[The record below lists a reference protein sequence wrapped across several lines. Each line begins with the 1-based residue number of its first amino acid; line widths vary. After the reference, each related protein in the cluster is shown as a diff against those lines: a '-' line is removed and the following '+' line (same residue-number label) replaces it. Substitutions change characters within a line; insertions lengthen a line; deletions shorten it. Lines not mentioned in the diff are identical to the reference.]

1 MKDLRSA
8 EDGAAG
14 PGAKADARARI
25 AAVLARQDQS
35 PLSLFICFVS
45 ALFLVVMIADGPV
58 HTMAKSLD
66 PTLNATLRT
75 VTEFGNSAWPLGI
88 GLTLLALVAVA
99 RRRAQGTAAEE
110 LRDFRSCLLLV
121 VFSVAGSGFLASLSK
136 NMIGRMRPSTVPDPN
151 VLEFS
156 VMAFR
161 AGWASFPSGHATTA
175 AACAVALAICA
186 PRLSWAWLS
195 IGLVA
200 AMSRALLGVHWL
212 SDCLAGLALGTAFCL
227 LVRRHMANRGH
238 RFVLDPLVLFP
249 ALVLAVQAL
258 SGALSG
264 LGRPVSAGLLRLWRK
279 LASRRGT

>member
-1 MKDLRSA
+1 MKDLQTA

-14 PGAKADARARI
+14 PGAEADTRPRI

-35 PLSLFICFVS
+35 PLSLFICFVC
-45 ALFLVVMIADGPV
+45 ALFLVVVIADGPV
-58 HTMAKSLD
+58 HTMAKSFD
-66 PTLNATLRT
+66 PTLNAALRM

-99 RRRAQGTAAEE
+99 RRRAQGTAVED
-110 LRDFRSCLLLV
+110 LRAFRSCLLLV

-156 VMAFR
+156 VLAFR

-227 LVRRHMANRGH
+227 LLRRHMAGRGH
-238 RFVLDPLVLFP
+238 QFVLDPMVLFP
-249 ALVLAVQAL
+249 AVVLTGQAL
-258 SGALSG
+258 SSAFLG
-264 LGRPVSAGLLRLWRK
+264 LGRPVCAGFLRLWRK
-279 LASRRGT
+279 FASWRRT

>member
-1 MKDLRSA
+1 MKDLRSP
-8 EDGAAG
+8 EDGATS
-14 PGAKADARARI
+14 PSAKADARLRI
-25 AAVLARQDQS
+25 AAVLARQEQS
-35 PLSLFICFVS
+35 PLSVFICFVC
-45 ALFLVVMIADGPV
+45 ALFLVVVIADGPV
-58 HTMAKSLD
+58 HTLAKSLD
-66 PTLNATLRT
+66 PTLNAALRM
-75 VTEFGNSAWPLGI
+75 VTEFGNSGWPLGI

-110 LRDFRSCLLLV
+110 LQAFRSCLLLV

-200 AMSRALLGVHWL
+200 ALSRALLGVHWL
-212 SDCLAGLALGTAFCL
+212 SDCLAGLALGTGFCL
-227 LVRRHMANRGH
+227 LLRKYMTHRGH
-238 RFVLDPLVLFP
+238 QFLLDPRGLFRTV
-249 ALVLAVQAL
+249 ALAAETL
-258 SGALSG
+258 SGAAAS
-264 LGRPVSAGLLRLWRK
+264 LGRSVVAGIVQLRQK
-279 LASRRGT
+279 LASRRRT

>member
-1 MKDLRSA
+1 MKDLQSA

-14 PGAKADARARI
+14 PGAEADTRPRI

-35 PLSLFICFVS
+35 PLSLFICFVC
-45 ALFLVVMIADGPV
+45 ALFLVVVIADGPV
-58 HTMAKSLD
+58 HTMAKSFD
-66 PTLNATLRT
+66 PTLNAALRM

-99 RRRAQGTAAEE
+99 RRRAQGAAAED
-110 LRDFRSCLLLV
+110 LRAFRSCLLLV
-121 VFSVAGSGFLASLSK
+121 VLSVAGSGFVASLSK

-156 VMAFR
+156 VLAFR

-227 LVRRHMANRGH
+227 LLRRHMAGRGH
-238 RFVLDPLVLFP
+238 QFVLDPMVLFP
-249 ALVLAVQAL
+249 AVVLTGQAL
-258 SGALSG
+258 SSAFLG
-264 LGRPVSAGLLRLWRK
+264 LGRPVCAGFLRLWRK
-279 LASRRGT
+279 FASWRRT

>member
-66 PTLNATLRT
+66 PTLNATLRR

-195 IGLVA
+195 VGLVA
-200 AMSRALLGVHWL
+200 ALSRALLGVHWL
-212 SDCLAGLALGTAFCL
+212 SDCLAGLALGTGFCL
-227 LVRRHMANRGH
+227 LVRRHMENRGH

>member
-1 MKDLRSA
+1 MKDLRSP
-8 EDGAAG
+8 EDGAAS
-14 PGAKADARARI
+14 PGAKADARLRI
-25 AAVLARQDQS
+25 ASVLARQEQS
-35 PLSLFICFVS
+35 PLSVFICFVC
-45 ALFLVVMIADGPV
+45 ALFLVVVIADGPV
-58 HTMAKSLD
+58 HTLARSLD
-66 PTLNATLRT
+66 PTLNAALRM
-75 VTEFGNSAWPLGI
+75 VTEFGNSGWPLGI

-110 LRDFRSCLLLV
+110 LQAFRSCLLLV

-200 AMSRALLGVHWL
+200 ALSRALLGVHWL
-212 SDCLAGLALGTAFCL
+212 SDCLAGLALGTGFCL
-227 LVRRHMANRGH
+227 LLRKYMTERGH
-238 RFVLDPLVLFP
+238 QFLLDPRGLLRTV
-249 ALVLAVQAL
+249 ALAAETL
-258 SGALSG
+258 SGAAAS
-264 LGRPVSAGLLRLWRK
+264 LGRSVVAGVVQIRRK
-279 LASRRGT
+279 LASRRRT

>member
-1 MKDLRSA
+1 MKDLQSA

-14 PGAKADARARI
+14 PGAEADTRPRI

-35 PLSLFICFVS
+35 PLSLFICFVC
-45 ALFLVVMIADGPV
+45 ALFLVVVIADGPV
-58 HTMAKSLD
+58 HTMAKSFD
-66 PTLNATLRT
+66 PTLNAALRM

-121 VFSVAGSGFLASLSK
+121 VLSVAGSGFLASLSK

-156 VMAFR
+156 VLAFR

-227 LVRRHMANRGH
+227 LLRRHMAGRGH
-238 RFVLDPLVLFP
+238 QFVLDPMVLFP
-249 ALVLAVQAL
+249 AVVLTGQAL
-258 SGALSG
+258 SSAFLG
-264 LGRPVSAGLLRLWRK
+264 LGRPVSAGFLRLWRK
-279 LASRRGT
+279 FASWRRT

>member
-14 PGAKADARARI
+14 PGAKADTRPQI

-35 PLSLFICFVS
+35 PLSLLICFVCV
-45 ALFLVVMIADGPV
+45 LFLVVMIADGPV
-58 HTMAKSLD
+58 HTMARSLD
-66 PTLNATLRT
+66 PTLNATLRM

-88 GLTLLALVAVA
+88 GLALLALVAVA
-99 RRRAQGTAAEE
+99 RRRAQGSAAED
-110 LRDFRSCLLLV
+110 LQAFRSCLLLV
-121 VFSVAGSGFLASLSK
+121 VLSVAGSGFLASLSK

-156 VMAFR
+156 VLAFR

-195 IGLVA
+195 IGFVA
-200 AMSRALLGVHWL
+200 AVSRALLGVHWL

-227 LVRRHMANRGH
+227 LLRRHMAGRGH
-238 RFVLDPLVLFP
+238 RFVLDRRVLFP
-249 ALVLAVQAL
+249 AVALTAQAL
-258 SGALSG
+258 SGAVSG
-264 LGRPVSAGLLRLWRK
+264 LGRSVCTGFLRLWRK
-279 LASRRGT
+279 FASGRRT